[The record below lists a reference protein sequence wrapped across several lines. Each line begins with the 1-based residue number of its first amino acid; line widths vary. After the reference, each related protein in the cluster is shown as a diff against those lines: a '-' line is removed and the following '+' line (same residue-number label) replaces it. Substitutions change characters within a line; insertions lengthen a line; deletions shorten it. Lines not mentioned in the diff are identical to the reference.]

1 MNELLNAM
9 FGLDPIAFGDE
20 GVRFEFARA
29 IPAWGWALIALG
41 AAALGAAGYARLLGD
56 RRARLA
62 LATVRTLALLLIAVL
77 AAGPQLVRQ
86 STTTEEDAV
95 IVLADRSAS
104 MAVADGSAA
113 GRTRDEHL
121 KDTIRAASETWQEIA
136 ADKRLLWYG
145 FDAAAYRLDVPPEED
160 QEGATPSPTLGD
172 AEGDATRLG
181 SAIARVLDQQA
192 GRPVSG
198 VLVLSDGGSS
208 DRATAVVSERLAAER
223 VPVFTVPFGSPDPV
237 PDVSVARVET
247 PRRVF
252 PRDRVPIRVTLEH
265 SGLADDAQ
273 RAAGPGRLEL
283 IDERT
288 GRVLQSR
295 EIAPEDRDADEPM
308 VLFARAD
315 EPGEQPWS
323 VRFRPAGP
331 DLLQENN
338 RRQAPVIAV
347 DRDIR
352 VLYIDGYPR
361 WEQRYL
367 KTLLI
372 REQSTDV
379 TAVLLAANRRYQ
391 QDGNTTIDRLP
402 TSPEEWAE
410 FDLVILGDVRG
421 QLFGSAQ
428 LLGLRS
434 HVSQRGAGLL
444 WLAGPASVP
453 QSWHGTDLGD
463 LLPLRASETGSAGV
477 APPAPPTFDE
487 DVVLR
492 PTEAAR
498 RLGLLSV
505 DAQGDAALPPA
516 IFNPGLGWPRLR
528 WAQRLEAERLK
539 PAVAVLAR
547 ALPATQ
553 PEASQ
558 ASPLV
563 LSMRFGAGQLAY
575 VGTDDLWRWRY
586 GRGEVLYE
594 RFWIPLVRSL
604 GRSALERGEA
614 GVSLV
619 ARPSEA
625 TIGQTVTPRLELFDP
640 ALIEILGD
648 RIAARVE
655 TEEGEPLTN
664 LTLSRDP
671 TAAGTR
677 VAYTAAWTPAD
688 AGRYMIR
695 TDEPALAQADP
706 AAAVTVVRPNDE
718 RRRPQANHALLRG
731 LADSSDGLVLNPDEL
746 QTLPG
751 LLPNRSRVSAGPREV
766 ATLWDRPW
774 ALALVVLLLAGE
786 WVGRRLIRL
795 S

>member
-1 MNELLNAM
+1 
-9 FGLDPIAFGDE
+9 
-20 GVRFEFARA
+20 
-29 IPAWGWALIALG
+29 
-41 AAALGAAGYARLLGD
+41 
-56 RRARLA
+56 
-62 LATVRTLALLLIAVL
+62 
-77 AAGPQLVRQ
+77 
-86 STTTEEDAV
+86 
-95 IVLADRSAS
+95 
-104 MAVADGSAA
+104 
-113 GRTRDEHL
+113 
-121 KDTIRAASETWQEIA
+121 
-136 ADKRLLWYG
+136 
-145 FDAAAYRLDVPPEED
+145 
-160 QEGATPSPTLGD
+160 
-172 AEGDATRLG
+172 
-181 SAIARVLDQQA
+181 
-192 GRPVSG
+192 
-198 VLVLSDGGSS
+198 
-208 DRATAVVSERLAAER
+208 
-223 VPVFTVPFGSPDPV
+223 
-237 PDVSVARVET
+237 
-247 PRRVF
+247 
-252 PRDRVPIRVTLEH
+252 
-265 SGLADDAQ
+265 
-273 RAAGPGRLEL
+273 
-283 IDERT
+283 
-288 GRVLQSR
+288 
-295 EIAPEDRDADEPM
+295 
-308 VLFARAD
+308 
-315 EPGEQPWS
+315 
-323 VRFRPAGP
+323 
-331 DLLQENN
+331 
-338 RRQAPVIAV
+338 
-347 DRDIR
+347 
-352 VLYIDGYPR
+352 
-361 WEQRYL
+361 
-367 KTLLI
+367 
-372 REQSTDV
+372 
-379 TAVLLAANRRYQ
+379 
-391 QDGNTTIDRLP
+391 
-402 TSPEEWAE
+402 
-410 FDLVILGDVRG
+410 
-421 QLFGSAQ
+421 
-428 LLGLRS
+428 
-434 HVSQRGAGLL
+434 
-444 WLAGPASVP
+444 
-453 QSWHGTDLGD
+453 
-463 LLPLRASETGSAGV
+463 
-477 APPAPPTFDE
+477 
-487 DVVLR
+487 
-492 PTEAAR
+492 
-498 RLGLLSV
+498 LSV

-553 PEASQ
+553 PDASQ

-563 LSMRFGAGQLAY
+563 LSMRFGAGQVAY
-575 VGTDDLWRWRY
+575 VGTDELWRWRY

-688 AGRYMIR
+688 AGRYVIR
-695 TDEPALAQADP
+695 TGEPALAQADP

-751 LLPNRSRVSAGPREV
+751 LLLNRSRVSAGPREV